1 MTDSGTA
8 PSTGPASDD
17 PDHPRT
23 GALQAVVGEVEGH
36 VAEAGWDQP
45 PQLFALVDTEELL
58 RAEPQLATTMGIVGG
73 QPGALTPVAQEA
85 LGEGALDEQLARIEF
100 GEQVI
105 GVVLA
110 HEVLVLP
117 PSAEAALGELDAE
130 TAAAHPQAR
139 EVRMVVGV
147 VRGGGRAAVLRLR
160 GVADGEDERVT
171 GPDLAPALA
180 EALLS
185 TLA

>member
-1 MTDSGTA
+1 MEDVR
-8 PSTGPASDD
+8 P
-17 PDHPRT
+17 
-23 GALQAVVGEVEGH
+23 GALQDVVGEVEGH

-58 RAEPQLATTMGIVGG
+58 RAEPQLATTMGLVAGR
-73 QPGALTPVAQEA
+73 PGELTPVAQERLA
-85 LGEGALDEQLARIEF
+85 DGPLDEALARIEF
-100 GEQVI
+100 GEQVL

-117 PSAEAALGELDAE
+117 PSVEAGLDELDPDV
-130 TAAAHPQAR
+130 AAAHPQAR

-147 VRGGGRAAVLRLR
+147 VRGGGTAAVLRLR
-160 GVADGEDERVT
+160 AVADGEDERVT
-171 GPDLAPALA
+171 GQDLAPTLA
-180 EALLS
+180 EALKA

>member
-1 MTDSGTA
+1 MS
-8 PSTGPASDD
+8 
-17 PDHPRT
+17 
-23 GALQAVVGEVEGH
+23 ALQAVIGEVESH

-73 QPGALTPVAQEA
+73 QPGALTPVAQDA
-85 LGEGALDEQLARIEF
+85 LGPGPLDEALARITF
-100 GEQVI
+100 GAAVL

-117 PSAEAALGELDAE
+117 PSAEQGLPDLDPE

-147 VRGGGRAAVLRLR
+147 VRDGSRAAVLRLR
-160 GVADGEDERVT
+160 ATGDGEDERVT

-180 EALLS
+180 EALLA
-185 TLA
+185 TLS